1 MTLHINPFPS
11 PWFAKFADL
20 PTVQILTNRMTDED
34 VEAHGDLI
42 YWRSLLNDIV
52 DRVYCDGY
60 KPLPWPT
67 SLSDDLN
74 AMTTALAELRRH
86 PDPPGELL
94 ARWKQDGP
102 GVRQHPEA

>member
-1 MTLHINPFPS
+1 MKISPFPS
-11 PWFAKFADL
+11 PWSDRFKDL
-20 PTVQILTNRMTDED
+20 PTIQILTNRMDDDD
-34 VEAHGDLI
+34 VEHHGDLI

-60 KPLPWPT
+60 RPDPWPIG
-67 SLSDDLN
+67 LSDDLN
-74 AMTTALAELRRH
+74 AIDTALAALRRH